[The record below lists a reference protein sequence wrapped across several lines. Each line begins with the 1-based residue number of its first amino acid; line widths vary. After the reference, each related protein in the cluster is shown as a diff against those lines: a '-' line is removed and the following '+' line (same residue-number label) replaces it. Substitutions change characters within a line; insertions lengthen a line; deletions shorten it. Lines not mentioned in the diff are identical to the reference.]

1 MGGGGGRSGKL
12 IFKTKNPSLKKI
24 FFWGR
29 GEGEMNFFDE
39 IAMNPFFFGGGG
51 GMEVVSSYFKQSKS
65 GKKYFHGGGIGEREV
80 SKSEYF

>member
-1 MGGGGGRSGKL
+1 MAKNAFFLGGGGRGRGGGGGRSCKL

-39 IAMNPFFFGGGG
+39 MAMNPFFFSGGGG
-51 GMEVVSSYFKQSKS
+51 WD
-65 GKKYFHGGGIGEREV
+65 GGGKFI
-80 SKSEYF
+80 F